1 MLAEG
6 KDRKDPFSV
15 LLNLLIMKRKMMM
28 LASLTLIS
36 SSSFAQV
43 KDSLR
48 LVRLQE
54 VQVVS
59 TRANAKTPVAFSN
72 VSKDQ
77 IKRQNFGQDVPFLLT
92 LTPSVVATSD
102 AGAGIG
108 YTGVRVRGTD
118 ATRINVTANGVPMN
132 DAESHSLYWVNMP
145 DFASSIEDLQVQR
158 GAGTST
164 NGAGAFGASINMKT
178 ESIAA
183 KPYGELAGSYGS
195 FNTHKETFKV
205 GTGLLKSGWAFDARI
220 SNLGSDGYISRAT
233 SDLKSFFAQ
242 AGYYGERDVFKM
254 IVFGGKEK
262 TYHAW
267 NGIDAAQMAK
277 DRRYNSCGEI
287 KDVAGHVIGFY
298 KDQTDNYTQVNYQML
313 YTHVF
318 NSQWNMNA
326 TLHYT
331 DGDGYY
337 QEYKNQ
343 RSLKEYALVP
353 FMFNGSKVKKSDLIR
368 QKAMTNGFGGGIFSL
383 NYTNKKLQA
392 SLGGGVNKYDGDHYG
407 KVLWLKNYI
416 GELNPDHEY
425 YRNNSKKVDGNIYL
439 KANYEVL
446 AGLSI
451 YGDLQ
456 YRHINYKIK
465 GANDK
470 WDFTHNP
477 EQMQQLD
484 INKNYNFLNP
494 KAGVFWQIDKNNS
507 VYGSLS
513 VAQKEPTRN
522 NFTDAK
528 FNKTPLSEKMLD
540 YEAGYTYRNEWLSAG
555 VNFYYM
561 DYTDQLILT
570 GQVNEIGEPLAD
582 NVADSYRMGVEFLV
596 GAKLASWLRWDVN
609 ATLSQNK
616 INNYTEY
623 LENYDKDWNDLYTQT
638 ANNLGKTTIA
648 FSPSVIANSLF
659 SFNYDNWDAAL
670 QSNYVGKQY
679 LSNSQRDEVSLK
691 AYFVN
696 NLRIGRTFSMP
707 KMKSVHVA
715 IAVNNLFNAEYSS
728 NGYGG
733 SSLVDGK
740 TISSYAGYFP
750 QAGVNYLA
758 SITLKF

>member
-1 MLAEG
+1 
-6 KDRKDPFSV
+6 
-15 LLNLLIMKRKMMM
+15 M

-36 SSSFAQV
+36 SSTFAQA

-72 VSKDQ
+72 VSKAQ
-77 IKRQNFGQDVPFLLT
+77 IKKQNFGQDVPFLLT

-102 AGAGIG
+102 AGAGVG

-145 DFASSIEDLQVQR
+145 DFASSIEDIQVQR

-164 NGAGAFGASINMKT
+164 NGAGAFGGTINMKT
-178 ESIAA
+178 ESISAT
-183 KPYGELAGSYGS
+183 PYGEVAGSYGS
-195 FNTHKETFKV
+195 YNTHKETFKA

-220 SNLGSDGYISRAT
+220 SNLGSDGYLERAS

-242 AGYYGERDVFKM
+242 AGYYGKNDVLKM

-267 NGIDAAQMAK
+267 NGIDASQLEK
-277 DRRYNSCGEI
+277 NRRYNPCGEI
-287 KDVAGHVIGFY
+287 LDKDGNVTGFY

-313 YTHVF
+313 YTHMF
-318 NSQWNMNA
+318 NANWNMNA

-353 FMFNGSKVKKSDLIR
+353 FMVDGVKVKKSDLVR
-368 QKAMTNGFGGGIFSL
+368 QKLMTNGFGGGVFSL
-383 NYTNKKLQA
+383 NYANDKLQA
-392 SLGGGVNKYDGDHYG
+392 SLGGGINKYDGDHFG
-407 KVLWLKNYI
+407 KVIWIKNYL

-439 KANYEVL
+439 KANYEL
-446 AGLSI
+446 YRGLNV

-456 YRHINYKIK
+456 YRHISYTIK

-470 WDFTHNP
+470 WDFTHTP

-484 INKNYNFLNP
+484 VDKKYDFLNP
-494 KAGVFWQIDKNNS
+494 KAGLHWQLDKHNNVYAS
-507 VYGSLS
+507 VAI
-513 VAQKEPTRN
+513 AQKEPTRN

-540 YEAGYTYRNEWLSAG
+540 YEAGYTYRDERFTAG

-561 DYTDQLILT
+561 DYTNQLILT

-582 NVADSYRMGVEFLV
+582 NVADSYRMGVELLA
-596 GAKLASWLRWDVN
+596 GAKITSWLRWDVN

-616 INNYTEY
+616 IKNYTEY

-638 ANNLGKTTIA
+638 PNNLGKTTIA
-648 FSPSVIANSLF
+648 FSPSVIANSLL
-659 SFNYDNWDAAL
+659 SFDYKGWDAAL

-679 LSNSQRDEVSLK
+679 LSNSQREECSLK

-696 NLRIGRTFSMP
+696 NLRLGYTLNMHKVKTIHLGL
-707 KMKSVHVA
+707 A
-715 IAVNNLFNAEYSS
+715 INNLFNEMYSS

-750 QAGVNYLA
+750 QAGTNVLA
-758 SITLKF
+758 SVTLRF